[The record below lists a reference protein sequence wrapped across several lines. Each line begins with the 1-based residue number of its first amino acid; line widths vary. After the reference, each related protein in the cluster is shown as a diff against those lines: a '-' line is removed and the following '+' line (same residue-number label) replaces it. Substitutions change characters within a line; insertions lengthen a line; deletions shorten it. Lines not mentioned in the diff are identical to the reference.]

1 MIVSLSPGGRTF
13 SSGTDA
19 ARRLHVA
26 TVAGVWT
33 LERSASGAPWK
44 VAARALDQHHIGSL
58 VHLPDAGLLLAGAH
72 SGGLFVSRDDGR
84 SWERSMD
91 GINPE
96 HEHIFTLAAFAR
108 ASGTE
113 LWAGTQ
119 PAALY
124 RSVDLGRTWT
134 ELPALRTVPGTEA
147 WNFPAPPFIA
157 HVKHVAIHSLEPA
170 TVYVCVEQGALL
182 RSLDAGATWSEVTS
196 YATPEDCWYHD
207 AHRIVF
213 GPSDPSN
220 IYLTSG
226 EGLYHSVD
234 AGRTW
239 SHLTTRHDR
248 VGYPDTLFLDPGD
261 ERSLIMA
268 GSGRSPDAWT
278 AGDDTSAGAGILR
291 STDGGASWSEL
302 HDGLAQP
309 IRGNFE
315 AMSMYHGGPQVA
327 LYAGTAVGEVFERA
341 DRDAPWSRIAADLPP
356 VSKVGHYKRLLA
368 GAVH

>member
-1 MIVSLSPGGRTF
+1 MIVCLSPGGRTLT
-13 SSGTDA
+13 GGADA

-26 TVAGVWT
+26 TIGGVWT
-33 LERSASGAPWK
+33 LERRTADAPWT
-44 VAARALDQHHIGSL
+44 VAARSLNEHHIGSL

-72 SGGLFVSRDDGR
+72 SGGLFVSRDDGG
-84 SWERSMD
+84 SWERSMS
-91 GINPE
+91 GIAPE
-96 HEHIFTLAAFAR
+96 HEHIFTLAAFER
-108 ASGTE
+108 SGSTE

-124 RSVDLGRTWT
+124 RSIDLGRTWT
-134 ELPALRTVPGTEA
+134 ELPGVRAVPGTDA

-157 HVKHVAIHSLEPA
+157 HVKHVAIHPREPA

-182 RSLDAGATWSEVTS
+182 KSLDAGATWNEVTS
-196 YATPEDCWYHD
+196 YATPEDKWYHD

-213 GPSDPSN
+213 TPSDPAN
-220 IYLTSG
+220 MYLTSG
-226 EGLYHSVD
+226 EGLYHTTD

-239 SHLTTRHDR
+239 SHLTTRNDR
-248 VGYPDTLFLDPGD
+248 VAYPDALFLDPGD
-261 ERSLIMA
+261 ERCITMA

-278 AGDDTSAGAGILR
+278 AGDATSAGAGILR
-291 STDGGASWSEL
+291 SVDGGASWTEL

-315 AMSMYHGGPQVA
+315 AMSMYHHQAHLA
-327 LYAGTAVGEVFERA
+327 LFTGTAVGEVYERP
-341 DRDAPWSRIAADLPP
+341 DRDAPWKRIAADLPP

-368 GAVH
+368 AAVH